1 MQIRFGTLRTLIQKY
16 LQENKISED
25 VLVLNKQCPER
36 IWISTNW
43 NSGYS
48 GLLLSK
54 SAVDSF
60 DISFDKESGLW
71 IGRHEVNNKTEAVA
85 KSKSLHQL
93 TKLLMNQSRDFDI

>member
-43 NSGYS
+43 NFGYS
-48 GLLLSK
+48 GLLPTK
-54 SAVDSF
+54 TDVDSF
-60 DISFDKESGLW
+60 DISFDKESDLW
-71 IGRHEVNNKTEAVA
+71 IGRHEINNKTEV
-85 KSKSLHQL
+85 S
-93 TKLLMNQSRDFDI
+93 